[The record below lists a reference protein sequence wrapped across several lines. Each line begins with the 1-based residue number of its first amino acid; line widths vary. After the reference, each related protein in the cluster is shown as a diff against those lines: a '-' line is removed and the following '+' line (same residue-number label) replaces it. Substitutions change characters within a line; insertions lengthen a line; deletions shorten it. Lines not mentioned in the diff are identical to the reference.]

1 MAQKNKNWGVV
12 IFAHLR
18 LLTHGFDLIS
28 KGDQRGAVG
37 RARPC
42 QQAAWA
48 AGPAMAAL
56 NVQLPLGQLGAQG
69 AGAAGEQLNLESAR
83 ADWRVRGLGEGP
95 APAGAA
101 PAAETRACSNCG
113 RDGIPAANLE
123 MHRAICLRQNWKC
136 EACDHVMPAG
146 EKQAHLDA
154 VLSVDSAFA
163 AAMEGG
169 VAALQTFLDHGGDK
183 DAPNAFS
190 DRLLHVAARSGR
202 VAVTKLLLEHK
213 ADTSLT
219 NSMLDN
225 PLQIAMKHNCKDV
238 LLMLMKHN
246 KKMKKAQKN
255 GARAPVPGSRGA
267 PLRDV
272 TNTAGGNSAGAPATA
287 PMPHLGGTVKMCGP
301 GEDICGNCGEVV
313 PTANLALHELRC
325 QRQAFRCPHCSEL
338 VPASARDAHL
348 DTSEPTILAAATAGD
363 VPRLEY
369 LLQHGADITAARE
382 NGNSLLHL
390 AVTRKDVPLVI
401 WLVEELK
408 MNPAEK
414 NSLNDSAIDLAVRA
428 HNDEMLLFLT
438 LALSEADTGSE
449 TTAAIQVIYMRA
461 CSRVYARNARWMHA

>member
-1 MAQKNKNWGVV
+1 
-12 IFAHLR
+12 
-18 LLTHGFDLIS
+18 
-28 KGDQRGAVG
+28 
-37 RARPC
+37 
-42 QQAAWA
+42 
-48 AGPAMAAL
+48 
-56 NVQLPLGQLGAQG
+56 
-69 AGAAGEQLNLESAR
+69 
-83 ADWRVRGLGEGP
+83 
-95 APAGAA
+95 
-101 PAAETRACSNCG
+101 
-113 RDGIPAANLE
+113 
-123 MHRAICLRQNWKC
+123 
-136 EACDHVMPAG
+136 
-146 EKQAHLDA
+146 
-154 VLSVDSAFA
+154 
-163 AAMEGG
+163 
-169 VAALQTFLDHGGDK
+169 
-183 DAPNAFS
+183 
-190 DRLLHVAARSGR
+190 
-202 VAVTKLLLEHK
+202 
-213 ADTSLT
+213 
-219 NSMLDN
+219 
-225 PLQIAMKHNCKDV
+225 
-238 LLMLMKHN
+238 
-246 KKMKKAQKN
+246 
-255 GARAPVPGSRGA
+255 
-267 PLRDV
+267 
-272 TNTAGGNSAGAPATA
+272 
-287 PMPHLGGTVKMCGP
+287 MPHLGGTVKMCGP